1 MELIKGVVKKIDS
14 AIVEEKEIDEYLQ
27 QTKTLLKTKNTI
39 TMDDGNTL
47 YADCDLDFK
56 EGDYIGF
63 VVSGDD
69 ENQVKYFINQN
80 NAEKIK
86 EKRKF
91 KWMDKFNFSLQFF
104 FIYMSISNI
113 SKDLNMGISYLLL
126 LMSVILIGLN
136 CYIFLNNRKERKNID
151 DYLESIPPTNKK
163 DDSKEEIKS
172 EVSLLK
178 TL

>member
-1 MELIKGVVKKIDS
+1 MKLVKGIVKKIDN
-14 AIVEEKEIDEYLQ
+14 AIVEEKERDEYLQ

-86 EKRKF
+86 EKRK
-91 KWMDKFNFSLQFF
+91 KHL
-104 FIYMSISNI
+104 
-113 SKDLNMGISYLLL
+113 
-126 LMSVILIGLN
+126 V
-136 CYIFLNNRKERKNID
+136 
-151 DYLESIPPTNKK
+151 
-163 DDSKEEIKS
+163 
-172 EVSLLK
+172 
-178 TL
+178 